1 MALNNRSG
9 EKGTGSPDS
18 LAKEYLSEV
27 LRSTS
32 FNVFLV
38 LIGMGVIMTIAS
50 DKFLTSNNLFSVA
63 RAFSF
68 IAIMAIGQCLV
79 IITGGVDL
87 SVGSVFGLAGVVAA
101 IVMGRLGMAVP
112 IAILLGVGVGVLFG
126 LFNAFLIT
134 QARLPPFIA
143 TLGNLSVAR
152 GFCYV
157 VTRGYPIT
165 GLPESFLALGQ
176 GYIGII
182 PNPVTIML
190 ILTAAFTFFLK
201 RTVTGRRV
209 FALGSNE
216 EAARISG
223 INTVNMKFIVY
234 ALAGALAGF
243 AGILSAS
250 RLGLGQPTAGISWE
264 LDSVAAVIIGGASL
278 SGGSGS
284 VIGAVIG
291 AAIMGVLR
299 NALVLLSVSAY
310 WQQIVIGSVILL
322 AVSVDQLRKHNSA

>member
-18 LAKEYLSEV
+18 VAKEYLSEV

-182 PNPVTIML
+182 PNPATIML